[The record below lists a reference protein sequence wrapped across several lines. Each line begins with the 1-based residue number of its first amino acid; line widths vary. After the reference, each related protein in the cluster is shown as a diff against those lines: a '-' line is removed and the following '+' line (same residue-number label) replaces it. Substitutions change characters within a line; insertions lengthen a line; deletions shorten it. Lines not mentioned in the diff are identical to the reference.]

1 MHLEDVESVKELV
14 LKELFEI
21 FGRDFSHIK
30 KFVIVKNGG
39 VYGISQSGIK
49 LRLISHEKLKRTLR
63 ELKIPREEFEKLLL
77 LYNASNKFLE
87 ISEEVGKE
95 ELELLVLKRSSL
107 EFLKELF
114 PFRKLQKVAEEE
126 KPIYVSKE
134 KHVYRIYAIED
145 GKICLSIRTLR
156 CCSFVGKKHKYLGKY
171 PFSLRSYNHFLL
183 AYKLKH
189 LLYSSIPILIGGKL

>member
-1 MHLEDVESVKELV
+1 
-14 LKELFEI
+14 
-21 FGRDFSHIK
+21 
-30 KFVIVKNGG
+30 
-39 VYGISQSGIK
+39 
-49 LRLISHEKLKRTLR
+49 
-63 ELKIPREEFEKLLL
+63 
-77 LYNASNKFLE
+77 
-87 ISEEVGKE
+87 
-95 ELELLVLKRSSL
+95 
-107 EFLKELF
+107 LKELF

-126 KPIYVSKE
+126 KPIYVNKE

-189 LLYSSIPILIGGKL
+189 LLYSSFPILIGGGEDE